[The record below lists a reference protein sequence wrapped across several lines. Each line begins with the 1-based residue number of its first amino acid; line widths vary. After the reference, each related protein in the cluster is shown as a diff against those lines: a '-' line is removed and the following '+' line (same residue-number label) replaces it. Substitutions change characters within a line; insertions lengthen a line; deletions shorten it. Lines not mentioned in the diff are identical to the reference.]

1 FPVEFVISSTA
12 NSKEIYDY
20 ALQLEKV
27 MRESGIFP
35 FQLIDMKVDQPEYLL
50 NIDREKVADLG
61 LNMRDVVSDLGTL
74 LGGGYVNR
82 FNMAGQ
88 SYKVIPQVKRSE
100 RLTPD
105 SLLELYITGPAGEM
119 IRVDQIASLSHST
132 VPRSINR
139 MQQLNAVK
147 ISGVTIK
154 PLDETLQYLET
165 EAKKILPAS
174 YSIDY
179 TGESRQLKREGNTFL
194 PAFLLAI
201 TMIFL
206 VLAAQYNSFRDPM
219 VILLGS
225 VPMALFGALV
235 FTFLKIPAPMPHF
248 TDAFTST
255 LNIYSQVGLVTLIGL
270 IARNGILV
278 VEFANKLQEQ
288 GKAKLDAIREA
299 SVLRLR
305 PVMMTSLA
313 TIAGHTPLIFAT
325 GAGAGARNSI
335 GIVLVLGM
343 AIGTIFTLFVLPSV
357 YMLIAKDHSKD
368 KLATQDDSELDTE
381 SA

>member
-1 FPVEFVISSTA
+1 
-12 NSKEIYDY
+12 
-20 ALQLEKV
+20 
-27 MRESGIFP
+27 
-35 FQLIDMKVDQPEYLL
+35 
-50 NIDREKVADLG
+50 
-61 LNMRDVVSDLGTL
+61 
-74 LGGGYVNR
+74 
-82 FNMAGQ
+82 
-88 SYKVIPQVKRSE
+88 
-100 RLTPD
+100 
-105 SLLELYITGPAGEM
+105 
-119 IRVDQIASLSHST
+119 
-132 VPRSINR
+132 
-139 MQQLNAVK
+139 
-147 ISGVTIK
+147 
-154 PLDETLQYLET
+154 
-165 EAKKILPAS
+165 
-174 YSIDY
+174 
-179 TGESRQLKREGNTFL
+179 
-194 PAFLLAI
+194 
-201 TMIFL
+201 
-206 VLAAQYNSFRDPM
+206 
-219 VILLGS
+219 
-225 VPMALFGALV
+225 
-235 FTFLKIPAPMPHF
+235 MPHF